1 MTSFCFPPRR
11 LLLFSLSLVL
21 YIGHRSFSSS
31 RGVPGTEPYL
41 VPRFNGRQLAS
52 QARPGP
58 TGLKNLKSLERAYL
72 VSPSVSPCLD
82 CVCGAP
88 IDRILT
94 TIIMIKKSNNYKRV
108 NDDDADVATSMM
120 MLLKPLMMMDLME
133 LMWAA
138 MNHCNF
144 LRQHFKTWADSEQ
157 SLEATF
163 VEVFFHDFRSGAG
176 GFSNSESVIDIH
188 LEVRVVHTIKLTV
201 EVSSRR
207 FIEQQPHWSVAGS
220 ETSRAY

>member
-21 YIGHRSFSSS
+21 YIGHRSFSSY

-72 VSPSVSPCLD
+72 VTKSQSPPLSLHVSIVCVWGTNWQNLD
-82 CVCGAP
+82 NNNN
-88 IDRILT
+88 D
-94 TIIMIKKSNNYKRV
+94 KKSNNYKRV

-176 GFSNSESVIDIH
+176 GFQIQSQS
-188 LEVRVVHTIKLTV
+188 
-201 EVSSRR
+201 
-207 FIEQQPHWSVAGS
+207 
-220 ETSRAY
+220 